1 MIATRN
7 PSIEMK
13 GETVPQQSVMYRCRN
28 LYGFLMPRGS
38 EFGVEL
44 KTPIFAAQQDLIG
57 KLFSAI
63 VRGDHS
69 ESISGFMRFWPL
81 LLLVCAIS
89 PVYAQ
94 TFEPKFS
101 VGAGIQTSYDH
112 SSTDGGQSVD
122 QFPLDHARL
131 YFSGDVTDHISAMF
145 NTDYQSSTDSMEI
158 LDAVGEFHGSPKAN
172 VWFGRFLPPSDR
184 ANLYGPFYSNEWDVY
199 SDGIQDGYPFVF
211 QGRDNGAAYWGD
223 FKAGAAKIKASVG
236 PFEGTSADGKNSLIW
251 AGRVQIDL
259 WDPENGYYLNG
270 TYYGDKNLLALAG
283 ATQVQ
288 SGKTATTG
296 DFLMERKVPGGGAF
310 TIESEYSR
318 YNGLGGYNSS
328 YAKSEGGYGLA
339 SFLIPKHGGTGNFEL
354 LGKYA
359 IAEFTGGSG
368 GAHSYRQNT
377 AEANFSYIL
386 KQFDARIMSFYRNAS
401 YSAVTANNWQAGV
414 GLQIQLSKTFSLL
427 AK

>member
-1 MIATRN
+1 
-7 PSIEMK
+7 
-13 GETVPQQSVMYRCRN
+13 
-28 LYGFLMPRGS
+28 MPRGS
-38 EFGVEL
+38 KFRVAP
-44 KTPIFAAQQDLIG
+44 KTPRFAAQQGLIE
-57 KLFSAI
+57 KLFSVI
-63 VRGDHS
+63 VRGNR
-69 ESISGFMRFWPL
+69 SGTASALMQWWPL
-81 LLLVCAIS
+81 WLLVWAIS
-89 PVYAQ
+89 PMHAQ
-94 TFEPKFS
+94 TFQPTFS

-112 SSTDGGQSVD
+112 SNTDGSQSVD

-158 LDAVGEFHGSPKAN
+158 LDAVGEFHGSSKAN

-236 PFEGTSADGKNSLIW
+236 AFDGASADGKNSLIW
-251 AGRVQIDL
+251 ASRVQIDL

-270 TYYGDKNLLALAG
+270 TYYGDKNLLAIAG

-318 YNGLGGYNSS
+318 YNGLGGYNAS
-328 YAKSEGGYGLA
+328 YAKSEGAYGLA
-339 SFLIPKHGGTGNFEL
+339 SFLIPKRGRQGNFEL

-359 IAEFTGGSG
+359 IAEYTAKASS
-368 GAHSYRQNT
+368 APNYRQNT
-377 AEANFSYIL
+377 TEANFSYIL

-401 YSAVTANNWQAGV
+401 YNAVTPNNWQAGV
-414 GLQIQLSKTFSLL
+414 GLQIQLSKTFSLN